1 VFYIQEKISKWA
13 KKSEYEG
20 NASNSMSQEQL
31 NLNDKRPA
39 SPLDPDSPNSLQQS
53 PKRLANTNILN
64 SKHYTP
70 IRRPLRLSGSLPNLD
85 LPNSLEKTLIA
96 NQTVS
101 LELNGMHQ
109 EFENIMTKTGDT
121 AKPAYNISTH
131 NSFGILN
138 GNEKVHVNNSN
149 PKPLAAQKNKIPP
162 ITVVGATNFSSA
174 MQILNKPTTNVKY
187 TIKHC
192 SIGTKIMLNDIED
205 YNKLKSLLKSANL
218 EFFSHDLRTEKY
230 DKFVL
235 SGIAKMD
242 MDEIAESLKNYQLE
256 AVEIREITLKNKRF
270 DDEGVYIVSFTH
282 GTAKL
287 PSLNK
292 TRINYTIPKWR
303 LYQESKNKVT
313 QCRRCQL
320 YGHGMQN
327 CNMKPK
333 CSTCGLEHYPNECN
347 SPVQK
352 CANCKGDHL
361 ATDFNCPKRQ
371 EFLEMRKRMA
381 SSNKKSSTNK
391 PTHAQR
397 KVTENFPKT
406 TRFYPTQSQPTSTS
420 ADKPFATNWSSLFKN
435 NTAPIVQPSTSND
448 KFKPEEIGPIMVEL
462 LSGLRQ
468 CQNKEQQLIVMFE
481 IATKYVYNV
490 QP

>member
-1 VFYIQEKISKWA
+1 MDKE
-13 KKSEYEG
+13 KSEYEG

-31 NLNDKRPA
+31 SLNAKRPA

-53 PKRLANTNILN
+53 PKRSAKANVN
-64 SKHYTP
+64 SNHFTP
-70 IRRPLRLSGSLPNLD
+70 SRRPLRLSGSLPNLD

-101 LELNGMHQ
+101 LELNGLHQ
-109 EFENIMTKTGDT
+109 VQVFENNMPKTNDT
-121 AKPAYNISTH
+121 AKSAFNISTH
-131 NSFGILN
+131 NSFEILN
-138 GNEKVHVNNSN
+138 GNEKVLVNNSN
-149 PKPLAAQKNKIPP
+149 PKPLAVHKNKTPP
-162 ITVVGATNFSSA
+162 ITVVGALNLSSA
-174 MQILNKPTTNVKY
+174 MQILNNQTTNVKY

-192 SIGTKIMLNDIED
+192 SIGTKILLNGIED
-205 YNKLKSLLKSANL
+205 YNKLKALLKTANV
-218 EFFSHDLRTEKY
+218 EFFSHDLRTDKY

-242 MDEIAESLKNYQLE
+242 ADDIAESLKTYQLE

-287 PSLNK
+287 PNLNK

-327 CNMKPK
+327 CNLKPK
-333 CSTCGLEHYPNECN
+333 CPTCGLGHYLIDCN

-361 ATDFNCPKRQ
+361 ATDSNCPKRH

-391 PTHAQR
+391 PTTAQR
-397 KVTENFPKT
+397 AAIGNFEKPM
-406 TRFYPTQSQPTSTS
+406 RFYTAKSQSTS
-420 ADKPFATNWSSLFKN
+420 AAADKPFAPKWSSLFKN
-435 NTAPIVQPSTSND
+435 NPAPIVQPSTSND

-462 LSGLRQ
+462 LSGLRH